1 MFSRMRCVGRPGV
14 EVRYAAKLP
23 QTWIANSM
31 EYNDVING
39 LNIGNARRRG
49 GLNSP
54 KKLSNWQNTSMVAND
69 SSVLT
74 SDFER

>member
-1 MFSRMRCVGRPGV
+1 MCCVGRLGV

-23 QTWIANSM
+23 QTWIANRM

-39 LNIGNARRRG
+39 LNIGNARRRAE
-49 GLNSP
+49 LNSS

-69 SSVLT
+69 SSVPS
-74 SDFER
+74 SDFEG